1 MKCQVTDGKPVSLAP
16 ITGLINRSK
25 WPLSFRLSSFFS
37 FGHRVFSCVDNTRNN
52 VARCV
57 WRKAGTE
64 VFLEIVFFLSV
75 KRFRAIASRHFR
87 STWTPCPVWV
97 TSFLTTPWLKA
108 ADREHVGHD
117 PTFSFFF
124 FNFCPNFG
132 FGYSAKDKTKRKE
145 KKRKSCRDRG
155 LSSLRSG
162 LFSCRSLPSSFLA
175 KKKK

>member
-1 MKCQVTDGKPVSLAP
+1 MWPDVSGVRPA
-16 ITGLINRSK
+16 R
-25 WPLSFRLSSFFS
+25 RFFWKL
-37 FGHRVFSCVDNTRNN
+37 F
-52 VARCV
+52 
-57 WRKAGTE
+57 
-64 VFLEIVFFLSV
+64 FFLSV

-117 PTFSFFF
+117 PTFSLFFF
-124 FNFCPNFG
+124 LIFAQTSVSGTVP
-132 FGYSAKDKTKRKE
+132 KIKRKE

-175 KKKK
+175 KKKKIKHIPWKRNKWRVRLGSPDTNGTLDRKKRLFFTRRYNTPVAGGKKKKETR